1 MSSRE
6 RILNAL
12 RSSQKISASATA
24 SSTSAAMP
32 ELLSQSGSEM
42 QPEALSEAVSEPGFD
57 TLAPSQWRQTFIQNL
72 QDNHAEVIEVTAS
85 QLADQLAQLLQHHK
99 LGRCLIGS
107 SDSGVALARQLPQLE
122 VLEREL
128 SNDEWFRQVDAGVS
142 FAAFGL
148 AATGSLVLITGPQEP
163 RRLSLVPP
171 LHIVIIQQSRLLAD
185 FNQLVADDDWQTLF
199 GRDGGDE
206 RADSAPATNVLLISG
221 PSKTADIQQT
231 LAYGAHGPKQLCV
244 LLVTDEGDHH
254 G

>member
-12 RSSQKISASATA
+12 KSSQKMTG
-24 SSTSAAMP
+24 SSVSLAP
-32 ELLSQSGSEM
+32 F
-42 QPEALSEAVSEPGFD
+42 SEPLSD
-57 TLAPSQWRQTFIQNL
+57 PVVETLAASQFQQTFIQNL

-85 QLADQLAQLLQHHK
+85 QLPDQLAQQLQHQRI
-99 LGRCLIGS
+99 GRCVIGN
-107 SDSGVALARQLPQLE
+107 SDNGLALARQLPQLE
-122 VLEREL
+122 VLDGEL
-128 SNDEWFRQVDAGVS
+128 SSEEWFQRVDAGVS
-142 FAAFGL
+142 FAEFGL

-171 LHIVIIQQSRLLAD
+171 LHIVIIRQSQLLAD
-185 FNQLVADDDWQTLF
+185 FNQLVAHDSWQHLF
-199 GRDGGDE
+199 DRD
-206 RADSAPATNVLLISG
+206 ADADAAPATNVLLISG

-244 LLVTDEGDHH
+244 LLVSDDGDYH

>member
-12 RSSQKISASATA
+12 KSSQKMTA
-24 SSTSAAMP
+24 SSAS
-32 ELLSQSGSEM
+32 LS
-42 QPEALSEAVSEPGFD
+42 PFSEPLSD
-57 TLAPSQWRQTFIQNL
+57 PVVETLAPSQWQKTFIQNL

-85 QLADQLAQLLQHHK
+85 QLPDQLAQRLQHQHI
-99 LGRCLIGS
+99 GRCVIGNS
-107 SDSGVALARQLPQLE
+107 ENGVALARQLPQLE
-122 VLEREL
+122 VLDGEL
-128 SNDEWFRQVDAGVS
+128 SNEEWFRKVDAGVS
-142 FAAFGL
+142 FAEFGL

-171 LHIVIIQQSRLLAD
+171 LHIVIIRQSQLLAD
-185 FNQLVADDDWQTLF
+185 FNQLVAHDRWQQLF
-199 GRDGGDE
+199 DRDAG
-206 RADSAPATNVLLISG
+206 ADAAPATNVLLISG

-244 LLVTDEGDHH
+244 LLVSDDGDHH